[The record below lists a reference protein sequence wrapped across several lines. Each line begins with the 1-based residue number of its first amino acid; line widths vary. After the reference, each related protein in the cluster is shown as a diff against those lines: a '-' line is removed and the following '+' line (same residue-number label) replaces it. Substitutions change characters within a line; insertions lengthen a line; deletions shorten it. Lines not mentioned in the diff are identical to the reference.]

1 MSDPVQPYV
10 PAEKSM
16 AEVTVQA
23 IGLGLILSFVMCA
36 ANVYVGLYA
45 GMTVSAAIPASVI
58 SMGVLRGMLRRGTVL
73 ENNIVHTIASSGE
86 SLAAGVIFTVPA
98 IVLLGIWP
106 NGFNYWETTLI
117 AMSGGIIGVT
127 MMIPLR
133 KAMIIDQKEL
143 RFPEGVACAEVLKA
157 GDRGGADMK
166 GIFAALGIGG
176 LFKVLVS
183 VMGLFMGSVEKAV
196 KVGKTA
202 VYGGIDISPM
212 LMAVGFIVGYEVS
225 LLIFMGGAISFIG
238 AIPILA
244 WGADIPDGNVTAW
257 VMDAIWDKEIRYFG
271 IGAMVVG
278 GVYSI
283 VKVAASIRHGIA
295 SAVSGIR
302 DGEASDTKRTEK
314 NISGKSL
321 GLLIV
326 ICVALMAVVYY
337 RMTGSAGTTALTTV
351 LMFVLAFFFVAV
363 ASYISG
369 LVGASNSPVSGMTIC
384 TVLVTAAVL
393 LALGYTG
400 AKGMLATLGVAGVVC
415 CAACT
420 SGDICQDLKI
430 GHILGATPKRQQW
443 VEVVGVIMPAF
454 IIAPVLTLLHKAY
467 GIGEPAREGV
477 TALKAPQATMF
488 KALVGTLFSDN
499 PLPWTLLFV
508 GGAVGVLVILIDRL
522 YLEPRGTKFRMHVMP
537 LAVGMYLPWTVTTPI
552 LLGGLIYRFV
562 DRTAQKRGA
571 TPGQHQAMVHKGL
584 LFSSGL
590 VAGEAI
596 LGIVIAGL
604 VMARMDL
611 PLLGQWASPG
621 ILQLVSLAGLGF
633 MAWLLYRTALRAK
646 GS

>member
-1 MSDPVQPYV
+1 
-10 PAEKSM
+10 
-16 AEVTVQA
+16 
-23 IGLGLILSFVMCA
+23 MCA

-86 SLAAGVIFTVPA
+86 SLAAGIIFTVPA

-106 NGFNYWETTLI
+106 NGFDYWETTLI
-117 AMSGGIIGVT
+117 AMAGGVIGVT

-157 GDRGGADMK
+157 GDRGGADMR

-176 LFKVLVS
+176 LFKVLVA
-183 VMGLFMGSVEKAV
+183 VVGLFMGSVEKAY

-202 VYGGIDISPM
+202 IYGGIDISPM

-225 LLIFMGGAISFIG
+225 LLIFLGGAISFAG

-244 WGADIPDGNVTAW
+244 WGGAMPDGDVTGW
-257 VMDAIWDKEIRYFG
+257 VMNTIWDQQIRYFG

-283 VKVAASIRHGIA
+283 LKVAASIRYGIATAIHGI
-295 SAVSGIR
+295 R
-302 DGEASDTKRTEK
+302 HGEASGTLRTER
-314 NISGKSL
+314 NISGKWL
-321 GLLIV
+321 GLLITL
-326 ICVALMAVVYY
+326 CVVLMTVVYF
-337 RMTGSAGTTALTTV
+337 RMTGSVGTTVLTTV

-363 ASYISG
+363 AAYISG

-400 AKGMLATLGVAGVVC
+400 VEGMLATLGVAGVVC

-430 GHILGATPKRQQW
+430 GHLLGATPKRQQW
-443 VEVVGVIMPAF
+443 AEVVGVIMPAF
-454 IIAPVLTLLHKAY
+454 IIAPVMTLLHKAY
-467 GIGEPAREGV
+467 GIGEPAREGA

-499 PLPWTLLFV
+499 PLPWTLLFI
-508 GGAVGVLVILIDRL
+508 GAAVGVVVILVDRF
-522 YLEPRGTKFRMHVMP
+522 YLEPRQTKFRLHVMP
-537 LAVGMYLPWTVTTPI
+537 LAVGMYLPWTVTSPI
-552 LLGGLIYRFV
+552 LLGGLVYRWV
-562 DRTAQKRGA
+562 ERRAQRDGA
-571 TPGQHQAMVHKGL
+571 TPEQHQAIVHKGL

-604 VMARMDL
+604 VMARLDL
-611 PLLGQWASPG
+611 PFISEWAPHG
-621 ILQLVSLAGLGF
+621 VLQLVSLAGLGF
-633 MAWLLYRTALRAK
+633 MAWLLYRTALRA
-646 GS
+646 GRSQG